1 MFRMSSEIAAQIV
14 IDVIRAIVRIKSIDS
29 EIIGRFRDR

>member
-14 IDVIRAIVRIKSIDS
+14 IDVIRAIVRIKSIVQ
-29 EIIGRFRDR
+29 I

>member
-14 IDVIRAIVRIKSIDS
+14 IDVIRAIVRIKSIDMKY
-29 EIIGRFRDR
+29 R